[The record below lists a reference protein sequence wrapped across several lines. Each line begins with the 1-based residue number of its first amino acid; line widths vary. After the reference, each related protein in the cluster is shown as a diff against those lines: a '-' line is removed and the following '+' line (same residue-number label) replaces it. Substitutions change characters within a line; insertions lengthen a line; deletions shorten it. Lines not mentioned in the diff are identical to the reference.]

1 MGAFIARESDV
12 PPGRGTGADLA
23 GGSLHACMSACK
35 ESGWGL
41 GLPLHGP
48 LLTGQRRSGC

>member
-23 GGSLHACMSACK
+23 GGFLHACMKNLA
-35 ESGWGL
+35 GLDWGL
-41 GLPLHGP
+41 GAATAWP